1 MKDYVVVVGGLNID
15 IAGLSGDVYREKDS
29 NIGEVTINIGG
40 VGQNIAQNLTKL
52 GTPTY
57 LVTVYGDDSFGKI
70 AQMECKKNKIGLE
83 NAEQIENSRSSIY
96 LYVNDNEGDLV
107 TGINDMK
114 ICENITPEFLA
125 KRLDF
130 INGAKIVVVDCN
142 LSQESIEWLCENVTS
157 PIYVDP
163 VSVAKVDRVKNV
175 LDKIHTLKPNELEA
189 ELLTGIKIT
198 DEATAREAA
207 KALNEK
213 GVKNVYISL
222 GAQGILCAKEGEAVL
237 VKPLA
242 KEIVSTNGAG
252 DCSMATL
259 VWARFN
265 YGEELPLEEVGIY
278 TQAAAS
284 INVESPLAVSPELNV
299 EEVLKRAEEGKK
311 N

>member
-1 MKDYVVVVGGLNID
+1 
-15 IAGLSGDVYREKDS
+15 
-29 NIGEVTINIGG
+29 
-40 VGQNIAQNLTKL
+40 
-52 GTPTY
+52 
-57 LVTVYGDDSFGKI
+57 
-70 AQMECKKNKIGLE
+70 MECKKNKIGLE

-189 ELLTGIKIT
+189 ELQQVLRSQMK
-198 DEATAREAA
+198 R
-207 KALNEK
+207 LH
-213 GVKNVYISL
+213 VK
-222 GAQGILCAKEGEAVL
+222 QRKH
-237 VKPLA
+237 
-242 KEIVSTNGAG
+242 
-252 DCSMATL
+252 
-259 VWARFN
+259 
-265 YGEELPLEEVGIY
+265 
-278 TQAAAS
+278 
-284 INVESPLAVSPELNV
+284 
-299 EEVLKRAEEGKK
+299 
-311 N
+311 

>member
-40 VGQNIAQNLTKL
+40 VGLNIAQNLTKL
-52 GTPTY
+52 GTPTH

-175 LDKIHTLKPNELEA
+175 
-189 ELLTGIKIT
+189 
-198 DEATAREAA
+198 
-207 KALNEK
+207 
-213 GVKNVYISL
+213 YISL
-222 GAQGILCAKEGEAVL
+222 GAQGILCVKEGEAVL

-242 KEIVSTNGAG
+242 KKIVSTNGAG

-265 YGEELPLEEVGIY
+265 HGEELPLEEVGTY

>member
-15 IAGLSGDVYREKDS
+15 IAGLSGEVYREKDS

-52 GTPTY
+52 DTPTH
-57 LVTVYGDDSFGKI
+57 LITVYGSDSFGKI
-70 AQMECKKNKIGLE
+70 AQMECKKNNISLE

-96 LYVNDNEGDLV
+96 LYVNDNKGDLV

-125 KRLDF
+125 KKLDF

-207 KALNEK
+207 TALINK

-222 GAQGILCAKEGEAVL
+222 GSQGILCAKEGEAVL

-242 KEIVSTNGAG
+242 KKIVSTNGAG
-252 DCSMATL
+252 DCSMGTL

-265 YGEELPLEEVGIY
+265 HGEELPLEEVGLY

-299 EEVLKRAEEGKK
+299 EEVLKRVEEK
-311 N
+311 

>member
-15 IAGLSGDVYREKDS
+15 IAGLSGEVYREKDS

-52 GTPTY
+52 DTPTH
-57 LVTVYGDDSFGKI
+57 LITVYGSDSFGKI
-70 AQMECKKNKIGLE
+70 AQMECKKNNISLE

-96 LYVNDNEGDLV
+96 LYVNDNKGDLV
-107 TGINDMK
+107 TGI
-114 ICENITPEFLA
+114 ITPEFLA
-125 KRLDF
+125 KKLDF

-207 KALNEK
+207 TALINK

-222 GAQGILCAKEGEAVL
+222 GSQGILCAKEGEAVL

-242 KEIVSTNGAG
+242 KKIVSTNGAG

-265 YGEELPLEEVGIY
+265 HGEELPLEEVGLY

-299 EEVLKRAEEGKK
+299 EEVLKRVEEK
-311 N
+311 

>member
-15 IAGLSGDVYREKDS
+15 IAGLSGKVYREKDS

-40 VGQNIAQNLTKL
+40 VGQNIAQNLTRL
-52 GTPTY
+52 DTPTY
-57 LVTVYGDDSFGKI
+57 LVTVYGDDNFGKI
-70 AQMECKKNKIGLE
+70 AQMECQKNNISLE
-83 NAEQIENSRSSIY
+83 YAEQIKDSRSSIY

-142 LSQESIEWLCENVTS
+142 LSKESIEWLCENVTS
-157 PIYVDP
+157 PIFVDP
-163 VSVAKVDRVKNV
+163 VSVAKVDCIENV
-175 LDKIHTLKPNELEA
+175 LDKLDTLKPNELEA
-189 ELLTGIKIT
+189 ELLTGIKVV
-198 DEATAREAA
+198 DEETARQAATA
-207 KALNEK
+207 LNNK
-213 GVKNVYISL
+213 GVKNVFISL
-222 GAQGILCAKEGEAVL
+222 GSHGILCSKEGEEAL
-237 VKPLA
+237 VKPIA
-242 KEIVSTNGAG
+242 KKIVSTNGAG

-265 YGEELPLEEVGIY
+265 HGEELPLEEVGLY

-299 EEVLKRAEEGKK
+299 KEVLKRVEEAK
-311 N
+311 

>member
-15 IAGLSGDVYREKDS
+15 IAGLSGEVYREKDS

-52 GTPTY
+52 DTPTH
-57 LVTVYGDDSFGKI
+57 LITVYGSDSFGKI
-70 AQMECKKNKIGLE
+70 AQMECKKNNISLE

-96 LYVNDNEGDLV
+96 LYVNDNKGDLV

-125 KRLDF
+125 KKLDF

-207 KALNEK
+207 TALINK

-222 GAQGILCAKEGEAVL
+222 GSQGILCAKEGEAVL

-242 KEIVSTNGAG
+242 KKQKI
-252 DCSMATL
+252 L
-259 VWARFN
+259 W
-265 YGEELPLEEVGIY
+265 
-278 TQAAAS
+278 
-284 INVESPLAVSPELNV
+284 
-299 EEVLKRAEEGKK
+299 KRPRMLWLMLLR
-311 N
+311 